1 MNTSTLDSLVQANQE
16 PHPYRTQHGLIS
28 GRCLH
33 YYLVYLE
40 GNSGSGSIGK
50 DPSGSTAS
58 STGNNQPKAINC
70 IQMNGRWMQASF
82 DFLANRTLAE
92 VMLPGTHDATSYEH
106 YKASDYETNGKSK
119 NRT

>member
-1 MNTSTLDSLVQANQE
+1 MNTSTLDSLVQASHE

-40 GNSGSGSIGK
+40 GNGGGSIGR
-50 DPSGSTAS
+50 DPSSSGSS
-58 STGNNQPKAINC
+58 NNNHPKAINC
-70 IQMNGRWMQASF
+70 IQMNGRWMEAAFEYIS
-82 DFLANRTLAE
+82 NRTLAE

-106 YKASDYETNGKSK
+106 YKASDYETNGKFFLLWGL
-119 NRT
+119 